1 MPERILIVDDEDLVR
16 SIFTN
21 LFKKEKHDVE
31 AVSSGEEAMEV
42 LENEAF
48 EVVLLDISLPG
59 MTGVEVLKKL
69 KKDKP
74 GLIVIIMTAFGYD
87 EELIAETKS
96 IGCDGYIGKNMPVSQ
111 ILDNFRMFVKNAQ
124 KNNKNKKR

>member
-1 MPERILIVDDEDLVR
+1 MAERILIVDDEELIR

-31 AVSSGEEAMEV
+31 AVSSGEEAIEV
-42 LENEAF
+42 LENNDF

-59 MTGVEVLKKL
+59 MTGIEVLKKL

-96 IGCDGYIGKNMPVSQ
+96 IGCNGYIGKNMPVSQ
-111 ILDNFRMFVKNAQ
+111 ILGNFRMFVQNA
-124 KNNKNKKR
+124 KNNKNKKG